1 MDLTISERIKNLRL
15 SHNISQEELAIN
27 IGVARQTVTNYE
39 NQNSQPDL
47 ETLKKIAI
55 FFGVTTDFLLDI
67 DNDDIPQEYIKKL
80 LYYGR
85 KLNATNR
92 DIIIGTMASMLIDQ
106 QCISSN
112 EKNIS

>member
-1 MDLTISERIKNLRL
+1 MDLTIGEKIKNLRI
-15 SHNISQEELAIN
+15 SSNISQEELAFN

-55 FFGVTTDFLLDI
+55 FFSVTTDFLLDI
-67 DNDDIPQEYIKKL
+67 DNENIPQEYMKKL

-85 KLNATNR
+85 KLNTRNR
-92 DIIIGTMASMLIDQ
+92 DIIIGTMASMLADQ
-106 QCISSN
+106 QCTATS
-112 EKNIS
+112 EKNTG